1 MQRILINNELENIMK
16 KEPVIVIGLGEMGS
30 VFARAILKHGHPVY
44 PAARDTNLDE
54 LAKAIPVPKMVL
66 VAVGEK
72 DLQNTL
78 ATIPSVWH
86 NHIAMLQN
94 ELLPRDWA
102 SYNFNKPTIISVWF
116 EKKKGQDSKVLI
128 PSPCFGPKASLLVN
142 ALATLDIPAIE
153 VASAEAMEEEL
164 LIKNV
169 YILTTNISGLITKGN
184 VEDLWNN
191 HNALALE
198 VANDVMDIQ
207 ITLVGH
213 ELDRDKLIAGFKN
226 GIDGDLEHMCMGR
239 SAPARL
245 ARAIEQA
252 DTAGLAVKKLREI
265 HQQSS

>member
-1 MQRILINNELENIMK
+1 MK
-16 KEPVIVIGLGEMGS
+16 KPVIVIGLGEMGS
-30 VFARAILKHGHPVY
+30 VFARAILKLGHPVY
-44 PAARDTNLDE
+44 PVARNTKLDE
-54 LAKAIPVPKMVL
+54 LAKEIPAPEMVL

-78 ATIPSVWH
+78 ATIPATWHDSV
-86 NHIAMLQN
+86 AMLQN
-94 ELLPRDWA
+94 ELLPRDWT
-102 SYNFNKPTIISVWF
+102 SYDFKEPTIISVWF

-128 PSPCFGPKASLLVN
+128 PSPAFGPKASLLVN
-142 ALATLDIPAIE
+142 ALATLDIPAVE

-184 VEDLWNN
+184 VEDLWTN
-191 HNALALE
+191 HKAFALE

-207 ITLVGH
+207 ATLVGH
-213 ELDRDKLIAGFKN
+213 ELDRDKLIAGFKA
-226 GIDGDLEHMCMGR
+226 GIDGDLQHMCMGR

-252 DTAGLAVKKLREI
+252 DAAGLEVKKLREI
-265 HQQSS
+265 QQQSS

>member
-1 MQRILINNELENIMK
+1 MK

-30 VFARAILKHGHPVY
+30 VFARAILKSGYPVY
-44 PAARDTNLDE
+44 PVARDTDLE
-54 LAKAIPVPKMVL
+54 KLSKTIPNPEMVL

-72 DLQNTL
+72 DLQDTL
-78 ATIPSVWH
+78 TTIPSSWNNCV
-86 NHIAMLQN
+86 AMLQN
-94 ELLPRDWA
+94 ELLPRDWV
-102 SYNFNKPTIISVWF
+102 SYNFDEPTIISVWF

-128 PSPCFGPKASLLVN
+128 SSPCFGPKASLLVK
-142 ALATLDIPAIE
+142 ALATLDIPANE
-153 VASAEAMEEEL
+153 VASENAMEEEL

-169 YILTTNISGLITKGN
+169 YILTTNISGLVTKGN

-198 VANDVMDIQ
+198 VANDILDIQ
-207 ITLVGH
+207 AILVGH
-213 ELDRDKLIAGFKN
+213 KLDREKLIAGFKT

-252 DTAGLAVKKLREI
+252 DTANLEVKKLREI
-265 HQQSS
+265 QQKSS